1 MLRETRFSLW
11 VGAATLAAVLAVG
24 TIDADKAQ
32 AWSLEEAAAP
42 YAGTEVRGICD
53 GYAPC
58 MAYVDLTAEFEEI
71 TGIKVNF
78 DISDLAP
85 SFPPSEATV
94 RCQINDLTVAGSV
107 KKFKPSERALSWD
120 SSYGLLQPN

>member
-11 VGAATLAAVLAVG
+11 VGAAALAAVLAVG

-78 DISDLAP
+78 DISDL
-85 SFPPSEATV
+85 
-94 RCQINDLTVAGSV
+94 
-107 KKFKPSERALSWD
+107 
-120 SSYGLLQPN
+120 